1 MKYFVKP
8 NQVSYGEA
16 IGIILI
22 QNYVPFVPGDVANAS
37 TYNYPVRFHRVP
49 GLTVERIFKHD
60 KTLFHDIK
68 VAGESLAKE
77 GVRAITGDCGFLA
90 IFQNELADAL
100 GVPVFLSSLMQIPF
114 ILNVI
119 GSRRE
124 LGIITA
130 NSNSLDMEVFSSLGI
145 DQQRMNRLAVGGLE
159 NSEHF
164 NSAVIKEVGVL
175 DTKLMEEET
184 VRAALKLQEVN
195 PKIGALLLECSLLPP
210 YGRAVQEATG
220 LPVFDFI
227 TMIDYVFSAV
237 VKKQYYG
244 FM

>member
-22 QNYVPFVPGDVANAS
+22 ENYVPFIPGDVANAT

-49 GLTVERIFKHD
+49 GLSAERIFNHD
-60 KTLFHDIK
+60 MTLYTDILA
-68 VAGESLAKE
+68 AGRLLVKE

-90 IFQNELADAL
+90 LFQKQLAEDL
-100 GVPVFLSSLMQIPF
+100 DVPVFLSSLLQIPF
-114 ILNVI
+114 ILSI
-119 GSRRE
+119 IAGTSK
-124 LGIITA
+124 LGVITA
-130 NSNSLDMEVFSSLGI
+130 NSKSLDKDVFDALNIGSKQMERIVI
-145 DQQRMNRLAVGGLE
+145 GGLE
-159 NSEHF
+159 NSSHF
-164 NSAVIKEVGVL
+164 VSSVFEEEGML
-175 DTKLMEEET
+175 DSELMEQET
-184 VRAALKLQEVN
+184 VEAARALQRKN
-195 PKIGALLLECSLLPP
+195 PELGSVLLECSLLPP
-210 YGRAVQEATG
+210 YGKAVQEATG

-237 VKKQYYG
+237 VKKKYHG